1 MKTHVERKLD
11 ILFAF
16 GQCSKTLPVNGGQK
30 PVRNQAT
37 LAQAMEVTQ
46 AAVSN
51 WVTNDRIP
59 TDRLGQICDWY
70 GIGFSSFLD
79 DDPET
84 FEARVKGELGAKL
97 RPWRDF
103 ATASP
108 ITEKPLRL
116 RQSAAMRGSFQFDD
130 EPDAL
135 PKFRYGDKVY
145 GELDLQKTERWN
157 RQTRPGG
164 QAYLL
169 MVDMGLDLETL
180 CPRDS
185 IHAPDVKVTADY
197 IRIPTGTAS
206 MKITGSQGVRR
217 LLALLTEKPL
227 PETAVES
234 LRQKT
239 EPAETV
245 LDGLVSNIK
254 GGWFGEWG
262 IWRFEYEVI

>member
-1 MKTHVERKLD
+1 MKIHVERKFD

-16 GQCSKTLPVNGGQK
+16 GQCSKTIMPNGEQK

-37 LAQAMEVTQ
+37 LAMALEVTQ
-46 AAVSN
+46 AAVSG
-51 WVTNDRIP
+51 WVANDRIP
-59 TDRLGQICDWY
+59 TERLAQLCEWY

-84 FEARVKGELGAKL
+84 FEARVKGERGIKL

-103 ATASP
+103 ASASP
-108 ITEKPLRL
+108 VNEKPLHL
-116 RQSAAMRGSFQFDD
+116 RKSVAMRGSFQFDD

-145 GELDLQKTERWN
+145 GELDLQKTEHWN
-157 RQTRPGG
+157 KQKRPGG

-169 MVDMGLDLETL
+169 MVDMGPDLETL

-185 IHAPDVKVTADY
+185 IHAPDVKVTTDY
-197 IRIPTGTAS
+197 IRIPTGSGS
-206 MKITGSQGVRR
+206 MKINGAPGVRR

-227 PETAVES
+227 PEAVVEA

-239 EPAETV
+239 DTAEAV
-245 LDGLVSNIK
+245 LNGITPNIK
-254 GGWFGEWG
+254 GGWFGDWG